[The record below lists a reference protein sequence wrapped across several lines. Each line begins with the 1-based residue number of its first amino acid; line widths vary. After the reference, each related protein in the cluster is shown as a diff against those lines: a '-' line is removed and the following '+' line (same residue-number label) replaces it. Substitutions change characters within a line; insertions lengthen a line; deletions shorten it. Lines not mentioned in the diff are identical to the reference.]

1 MSRESE
7 ILAYRKIFAP
17 PLQVPPHDLDAEAM
31 VLGAL
36 LRDYPGIEAAKVLPI
51 LSAEDFYGVTNGAV
65 YRTIARL
72 SREGRSYDPMM
83 VMREAE
89 RIAPESSV
97 DVRECVRVAL
107 ESADRAPN
115 ATTYAYVIA
124 NHARR
129 RQMLHLAMEIERQ
142 AYEDDDAD
150 ALVATAQR
158 RMLSVAAPRA
168 DGEIAALGDSV
179 AEVVDAIATNKRR
192 EVGVPTGLTAL
203 DAVSG
208 GLKPGKLVV
217 IGART
222 SVGKTALAHQI
233 GCDVATAGYPV
244 VFVSLEMD
252 HDELAVRYLSRET
265 GIDLRRIDEN
275 RDLGDADV
283 QALDTVRRERTKHVP
298 MWVRAPRSA
307 KPADLTAWFVA
318 EVMRRKVRV
327 FVIDYL
333 GLLDV
338 GGSAGRS
345 ANRAQEIGVATRA
358 LKAAAMQTGTTMIV
372 LAQLNRG
379 LEGRDVKAPRLSDL
393 RDSGDIEQDADGV
406 WLMHYPHDHDKTK
419 PRDVMEIHVA
429 KNRGGPKG
437 EVVRLKW
444 EPACVRFSDQPTAD
458 WRP

>member
-7 ILAYRKIFAP
+7 IQTYRAIFAP
-17 PLQVPPHDLDAEAM
+17 PLRVPPHDTEAEEL

-36 LRDYPGIEAAKVLPI
+36 LRDMHGTEAPKVMAI
-51 LSAEDFYGVTNGAV
+51 LSPDDFYGVANGTV

-72 SREGRSYDPMM
+72 ATEGKPYDPMM
-83 VMREAE
+83 VVREAE
-89 RIAPESSV
+89 RTSPQLSE
-97 DVRECVRVAL
+97 DVRASVRDAL
-107 ESADRAPN
+107 NGADRSSN
-115 ATTYAYVIA
+115 STTYAYVVRD
-124 NHARR
+124 HAKR
-129 RQMLHLAMEIERQ
+129 RQMLHVALEIEQQ
-142 AYEDDDAD
+142 AYEDHDAE

-158 RMLSVAAPRA
+158 RMLSVAAPKA
-168 DGEIAALGDSV
+168 DGETTSLEDSV
-179 AEVVDAIATNKRR
+179 SDVVSAIATNKRR
-192 EVGVPTGLTAL
+192 EVGIPTGLTAL

-233 GCDVATAGYPV
+233 GCDVAMAGHPV

-252 HDELAVRYLSRET
+252 DDELAVRYLSRET
-265 GIDLRRIDEN
+265 GIDLRRIDESK
-275 RDLGDADV
+275 DLGDAEI
-283 QALDTVRRERTKHVP
+283 QALDTVRRERAAGAP

-307 KPADLTAWFVA
+307 KPSDLSAWFVA

-345 ANRAQEIGVATRA
+345 ANRSQEIGVATRA
-358 LKAAAMQTGTTMIV
+358 LKSAAMQTGTTMIV

-379 LEGRDVKAPRLSDL
+379 LESRDVKAPRLSDL

-406 WLMHYPHDHDKTK
+406 WLMHYPHDHDKSK

-444 EPACVRFSDQPTAD
+444 EPACVRFSDHPVAE